1 MYSNYYLNQ
10 RLNNLQYEVDNL
22 APDGSYVTVNGDQT
36 INNIKTFT
44 SLPRSI
50 AVPGNNE
57 DLCNKLYVD
66 TQSGGGLTIND
77 VLTNTLPYT
86 ATQTY
91 NNTIIANSLITGTIT
106 NAQNSTNS
114 TNSTNTQ
121 NINITDT
128 GSGLGV
134 YFPTFTL
141 NNSGNGQLNVNNQNL
156 KYNAG
161 TNTLISANFQGIASS
176 ASQIIVQDQTLNN
189 GNYPVIF
196 TDIFVGS
203 TIPASSTN
211 LTYNPST
218 NLLTTNL
225 NGNALTAT
233 NATNSTNSTNS
244 TNASNVAMTLST
256 ANANLPLLIGSS
268 LVAGNVS
275 VLSDSN
281 LFYNPTSNTL
291 VCSQITGNASNSTTA
306 LNAQN
311 LVVNSAVSSATNYY
325 LTLATSNGGVNN
337 TILGASA
344 LRFTTN
350 TGTLSTTIL
359 NATASTLSP
368 LYNTTN
374 GGTVRLTGI
383 TNQYSQLQQSGSGF
397 GYDLNAIL
405 PAQGAMNIQT
415 TGTYALPSGPD
426 TVSTGVGIGWN
437 ATGTGG
443 ETDFINYAQTSATGG
458 FNFYSLGSNTTNL
471 IGSIV
476 RNQPASNNSSQ
487 ILATT
492 AWVQSAI
499 TGGTNPLYYTITNTS
514 PITSSTFT
522 TLLNSIT
529 LTGLTNNNIFFLT
542 NGSPNLQ
549 NYLTI
554 RLTYTINDN
563 LNTSI
568 VNFTTTLM
576 LFPQRISGN
585 VLTSANFGLGAVPQT
600 IYNLNNNLNGNTTFG
615 YTVGTYAQFGR
626 QYYSTAPN
634 GGVVSG
640 VASSL
645 DTLYLNGQYAVN
657 GTAKFG
663 FNLRPWSQTT
673 IPYGLSTTA
682 YMTMSLEVL
691 YNPDAN
697 VSISFSNT

>member
-1 MYSNYYLNQ
+1 MSYSNYYLNQ

-22 APDGSYVTVNGDQT
+22 APNGSYVTVNGDQE

-44 SLPRSI
+44 SLPRSS

-77 VLTNTLPYT
+77 VLSNTLPYT

-176 ASQIIVQDQTLNN
+176 ASQIIIQDQTLNN

-196 TDIFVGS
+196 TDIFTGS

-233 NATNSTNSTNS
+233 NALLSTNT
-244 TNASNVAMTLST
+244 SNVAMTLTT

-275 VLSDSN
+275 VLSDTN

-291 VCSQITGNASNSTTA
+291 VCQQITGNCSNSNNALNSQNVFIGTA
-306 LNAQN
+306 LPATTTN
-311 LVVNSAVSSATNYY
+311 LY
-325 LTLATSNGGVNN
+325 LTLSTNN
-337 TILGASA
+337 NSTYNSLQGAAA
-344 LRFTTN
+344 LRYQPS
-350 TGTLSTTIL
+350 TGNLSTGIL
-359 NATASTLSP
+359 SATASTLSP

-374 GGTVRLTGI
+374 GGTLRLTG
-383 TNQYSQLQQSGSGF
+383 TTTQYSQLQQSGSGF

-405 PAQGAMNIQT
+405 PSQGAMNIQT

-426 TVSTGVGIGWN
+426 TVSAGVGIGWN

-443 ETDFINYAQTSATGG
+443 ESDFVNYAQTSATGG
-458 FNFYSLGSNTTNL
+458 FNFYTLGSNTTNL

-568 VNFTTTLM
+568 VNFTSTLM

-585 VLTSANFGLGAVPQT
+585 VLTSANFGLGAVPQS

-626 QYYSTAPN
+626 QYYSTSPN

-673 IPYGLSTTA
+673 IPYGASTTA
-682 YMTMSLEVL
+682 YMTMSLEIL
-691 YNPDAN
+691 YNPDPS